1 MESRASFR
9 GHPIQQMLI
18 IFPLGLLATAVIFD
32 VITLWSGYPI
42 WTRMAFWL
50 IAAGILSGLPA
61 AIFGFIDWTRI
72 PAGTQANV
80 MGMCQGAGN
89 IVIVGFF
96 AASWILRR
104 TAPDR
109 PDTIAYV
116 FSFLGAG
123 VCIATAWLGGKLVN
137 CIGAGVDSD
146 QPAMRVNP
154 RRA

>member
-1 MESRASFR
+1 MESRAKFL
-9 GHPIQQMLI
+9 GYPIQQMLL

-32 VITLWSGYPI
+32 LITLWFGNPK
-42 WTRMAFWL
+42 WTGMAFWL
-50 IAAGILSGLPA
+50 IAAGIVSGLSA
-61 AIFGFIDWTRI
+61 AIFEFIDWTRI
-72 PAGTQANV
+72 PAGTEANV
-80 MGMCQGAGN
+80 IGMCQGAGN
-89 IVIVGFF
+89 IVVVGFF

-123 VCIATAWLGGKLVN
+123 VSIATAWLGGGLVN
-137 CIGAGVDSD
+137 CLGAGRDASH
-146 QPAMRVNP
+146 PAIRVNP